1 MFKLNS
7 MQFESTSKSAG
18 KAINKVNFSRTNR
31 SRDVASSIV
40 IGEDTAS
47 VAKAIQLKEMER
59 TVAASGSGQT
69 TIDKSIIKQQVLI
82 VKEQCKGGG
91 DEKS

>member
-1 MFKLNS
+1 M
-7 MQFESTSKSAG
+7 
-18 KAINKVNFSRTNR
+18 
-31 SRDVASSIV
+31 ASSIV

-69 TIDKSIIKQQVLI
+69 TIDKSIIKQQVHTVCLSDFEMPVGCPFYSPLFLI
-82 VKEQCKGGG
+82 GLVWQY
-91 DEKS
+91 

>member
-1 MFKLNS
+1 M
-7 MQFESTSKSAG
+7 
-18 KAINKVNFSRTNR
+18 
-31 SRDVASSIV
+31 ASSIV

-82 VKEQCKGGG
+82 MKEQCKGGG
-91 DEKS
+91 KKKVRNWGFYLVKKNIKKMKKQKIVFRRGRYLSVYL

>member
-1 MFKLNS
+1 

-59 TVAASGSGQT
+59 TAAASGSGQTLT
-69 TIDKSIIKQQVLI
+69 TIDKSIIKQQVNPIWCLR
-82 VKEQCKGGG
+82 
-91 DEKS
+91 DHL